1 MCDINSIIKPYKN
14 LTDEEQNKDNSLD
27 LAQIINK
34 YGSDKDIN
42 GYTPLYHTL
51 FNKIRNQPIDL
62 LEIGIGTMIPNVSS
76 SMVGY
81 GLGDYKPGASLRAW
95 RDYFKRGNIVGFDIQ
110 PDTQFSEE
118 RIRTFICN
126 STDNTSVNNI
136 MPELNTK
143 FDIIIDDGSH
153 YFQHQLD
160 TLNNMF
166 PYLKDNGI
174 YVIEDIGEYSPLST
188 NPLLIQK
195 IVNDNPF
202 FFSGVKNNLC
212 IIYKSPL
219 KSNYLE
225 TNNW

>member
-1 MCDINSIIKPYKN
+1 MSEINTSN
-14 LTDEEQNKDNSLD
+14 EEEKHILD
-27 LAQIINK
+27 LSQIISK

-51 FNKIRNQPIDL
+51 FNRMRNQYINL

-81 GLGDYKPGASLRAW
+81 GIGDYKPGASLRAW
-95 RDYFKRGNIVGFDIQ
+95 RDYFSKGNIIGVDIQ
-110 PDTQFSEE
+110 EDTQFSEE
-118 RIRTFICN
+118 RIRTFLCN
-126 STDNTSVNNI
+126 STDNSSVFNL
-136 MPELNTK
+136 MSGLNTK

-160 TLNNMF
+160 TLKNIF

-174 YVIEDIGEYSPLST
+174 YVIEDIGEHSPLST

-195 IVNDNPF
+195 IVNNNPF

-212 IIYKSPL
+212 IIYKNPL
-219 KSNYLE
+219 QSEYLE
-225 TNNW
+225 FNNW